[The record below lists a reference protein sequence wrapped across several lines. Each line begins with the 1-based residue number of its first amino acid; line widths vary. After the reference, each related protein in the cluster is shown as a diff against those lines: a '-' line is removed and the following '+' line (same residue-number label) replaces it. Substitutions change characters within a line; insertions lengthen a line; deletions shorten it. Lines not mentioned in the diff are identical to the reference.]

1 MDINKIYNALQSLPL
16 SVDQKNTLY
25 NALFEGSN
33 DNIEEQL
40 NQLKNK
46 VNNLNVDDKIA
57 ELKNQ
62 IKGIKIPTNA
72 TKEVAGTVKAISN
85 IVNIDAETATIET
98 VAGVINTLL
107 VNLRTAGI
115 IQMYLC
121 NY

>member
-1 MDINKIYNALQSLPL
+1 MDINKFYNALQSLPL
-16 SVDQKNTLY
+16 SVEQKNTLC

-33 DNIEEQL
+33 DNNIEEQL

-62 IKGIKIPTNA
+62 INGIKIPTNA
-72 TKEVAGTVKAISN
+72 TKEVTGTVKAISN
-85 IVNIDAETATIET
+85 IVNIDAETATVET
-98 VAGVINTLL
+98 VVGVINTLL

-115 IQMYLC
+115 IQM
-121 NY
+121 

>member
-62 IKGIKIPTNA
+62 INGIKIPTNA
-72 TKEVAGTVKAISN
+72 TKEIAGTVKAISN
-85 IVNIDAETATIET
+85 IVNIDAETATVET

-115 IQMYLC
+115 IQM
-121 NY
+121 